1 MMPSKLAQ
9 LTLHADNDP
18 HGRTGVGL
26 DGGEYPSSMDGR

>member
-26 DGGEYPSSMDGR
+26 DGGK